1 MDVPNEGPA
10 IVLREMLPGRHGASP
25 IADLPEEL
33 TVRLVLDLL
42 RRPIGRLRAER
53 SRGHAITLAF
63 RAVARDAVDLGDLLA
78 LIHDLRISW
87 QGIPL
92 RLLRRRRLPGRLGIR
107 DAGQGEHAED
117 QHPRRSPQSPRHPVA
132 SPSMAP

>member
-1 MDVPNEGPA
+1 MNVPNKSPA

-42 RRPIGRLRAER
+42 RRPVGGLWAER
-53 SRGHAITLAF
+53 RRGHTIALAF
-63 RAVARDAVDLGDLLA
+63 HAVARDAIDLGDLLA
-78 LIHDLRISW
+78 LIHDLRISR
-87 QGIPL
+87 QAILL
-92 RLLRRRRLPGRLGIR
+92 RLLPRGRLPGRLGIR
-107 DAGQGEHAED
+107 DSGQGEHAED
-117 QHPRRSPQSPRHPVA
+117 QHPHRSPQSPRHPVA

>member
-1 MDVPNEGPA
+1 MNVPNEGPA

-25 IADLPEEL
+25 IADLPEDL

-78 LIHDLRISW
+78 LIHDLRISQ
-87 QGIPL
+87 QGMAWPRL
-92 RLLRRRRLPGRLGIR
+92 RS
-107 DAGQGEHAED
+107 A
-117 QHPRRSPQSPRHPVA
+117 RSRPI
-132 SPSMAP
+132 